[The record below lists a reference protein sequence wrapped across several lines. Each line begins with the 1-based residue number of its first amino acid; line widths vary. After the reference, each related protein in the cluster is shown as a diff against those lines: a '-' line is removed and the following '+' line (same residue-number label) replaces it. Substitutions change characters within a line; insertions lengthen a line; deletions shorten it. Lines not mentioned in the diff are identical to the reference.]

1 MPANDRW
8 GLIRR
13 LKGQMTLWNARC
25 NDKDT
30 YFSDS
35 PISKKC
41 LFISE
46 SIQKGY
52 LRSVNLTFLVVSEK
66 RNLWKNQRKLFQFCN
81 YSKTVM
87 SQQKQN
93 SAAIFHVFFEIT
105 KMFATTHTVKTD
117 YNGSVRSWNHF
128 RSMKFSFNRVTWSL
142 NPWGCKIFLLQSFP
156 LYSGSI

>member
-1 MPANDRW
+1 
-8 GLIRR
+8 
-13 LKGQMTLWNARC
+13 MTLWNAWC

-30 YFSDS
+30 SFSDS

-46 SIQKGY
+46 SIPKGY
-52 LRSVNLTFLVVSEK
+52 LRCVKLTFLVVSVK
-66 RNLWKNQRKLFQFCN
+66 RNLWKNRRNLFQFCN
-81 YSKTVM
+81 NSKTVM

-117 YNGSVRSWNHF
+117 YNGSARDRNHF
-128 RSMKFSFNRVTWSL
+128 RSRKFSFNRVTWSL
-142 NPWGCKIFLLQSFP
+142 NPWGCKMFLPQTFP